1 MSENTGPIFIYDT
14 DRNRLMTSLQYERL
28 AIELMCVDT
37 PQSHQHL
44 VVELTECGCPIDDAI
59 AISNTIFDQFDL
71 RINYTSTDIH
81 IDSETIE
88 QLDRHTNEII

>member
-1 MSENTGPIFIYDT
+1 MSENTGPIFIYNT
-14 DRNRLMTSLQYERL
+14 DRNRLITSLQYERL

-59 AISNTIFDQFDL
+59 AISNTIFVQFDL
-71 RINYTSTDIH
+71 NVNYTNICTH
-81 IDSETIE
+81 R
-88 QLDRHTNEII
+88 QRNN

>member
-1 MSENTGPIFIYDT
+1 
-14 DRNRLMTSLQYERL
+14 MTSLNYERL
-28 AIELMCVDT
+28 AVEMMYNDV
-37 PQSHQHL
+37 PKSHRHL

-71 RINYTSTDIH
+71 RMNYTSTNIH

-88 QLDRHTNEII
+88 QLDQHTNEII